1 MKNVVKVKR
10 REKINDVKLL
20 DGICAA
26 IYMTNYRSSKPNRAV
41 ISDLRDRESVTD
53 GGYPLYKGRF
63 FNALIALRN
72 ARTTNRIYL
81 YDEDGFKPLRDGIST
96 YGDIS
101 ILTMEENAKTII
113 ELEE

>member
-1 MKNVVKVKR
+1 MKVIKVKK
-10 REKINDVKLL
+10 REKIDDVKLL

-26 IYMTNYRSSKPNRAV
+26 IYMTNFRSSKPNRAV
-41 ISDLRDRESVTD
+41 ICDMRDRESVTD

-72 ARTTNRIYL
+72 ARTTSRIYL
-81 YDEDGFKPLRDGIST
+81 YDEDGFKAVC
-96 YGDIS
+96 GDLNVFKDVS
-101 ILTMEENAKTII
+101 VLAMEENAKTII